1 MRVLAYYGINDLREE
16 EWPKPQPGPGQVRV
30 AIKSVC
36 LSTCDV
42 LHYTT
47 GGFGE
52 TPLPRPFVFGQDAA
66 GLIDAVGADVQGL
79 KPGMPVVLDPVLP
92 DDRILGWPPTQGA
105 LAEYIVVPARNAVPI
120 EGRYSFAELACLPAL
135 AVVEDAFDRCAY
147 DDHVAI
153 IGAGYVGL
161 LCLLEAQNHGGA
173 STAVI
178 DALPGRLAHARQFG
192 ANDAYTSVAQLMAS
206 SASEHAEV
214 DWIFE
219 CSGTDAGLA
228 QALKLAAPCSDIM
241 LLGMTADRTLA
252 LPMLPACLKE
262 VQLHCCR
269 HAQPMHAQAPRLV
282 QSGKLNLKPLI
293 THHLPWDKAEEAFAL
308 AAQPD
313 GDAIRISL
321 EPEYLDEPFHP

>member
-1 MRVLAYYGINDLREE
+1 MRVLAYYGPNDLREE
-16 EWPKPQPGPGQVRV
+16 EWPKPQPGFGQVRV

-47 GGFGE
+47 GGFGDLA
-52 TPLPRPFVFGQDAA
+52 LPRPFVFGQDAA
-66 GLIDAVGADVQGL
+66 GLIDAVGAGVQGL

-92 DDRILGWPPTQGA
+92 NDQILGWPPTQGA

-120 EGRYSFAELACLPAL
+120 EGRYSFAELACIPAL
-135 AVVEDAFDRCAY
+135 AVVEDAFDRCAC
-147 DDHVAI
+147 DDHIVI
-153 IGAGYVGL
+153 VGAGYLGL
-161 LCLLEAQNHGGA
+161 LCLLTAQNLGVA

-178 DALPGRLAHARQFG
+178 DAHPGRLAHACQFG
-192 ANDAYTSVAQLMAS
+192 ANDALANVAQLAAS
-206 SASEHAEV
+206 SGTDHAEAA
-214 DWIFE
+214 WIFE
-219 CSGTDAGLA
+219 CSGTDEGLA
-228 QALKLAAPCSDIM
+228 QALDLAAPCSDIM
-241 LLGMTADRTLA
+241 LLGMTAARTLA

-282 QSGKLNLKPLI
+282 QSGKLNLAPLI
-293 THHLPWDKAEEAFAL
+293 THRIPWDKAEDAFAL

-321 EPEYLDEPFHP
+321 EPEELDEPFHP